1 MTITPTYT
9 GCPATQV
16 IERDI
21 RAALDAAGFR
31 DVAIETVLSPPWTT
45 DWITESGKAKLHAY
59 GIAPPSSRG
68 DRDLPAMRLGRH
80 RRIEPLR
87 LDARARRNGA
97 AAPAWSRST
106 GSSATDERRLSTPSR
121 LPRWWTR
128 RTRPVRSA
136 STFPRNLR
144 ETFKFKPGQHL
155 TLKAEISGEEL
166 RRNYSLC
173 VAPQDGQVT
182 VTVKRIAGGAFSN
195 WANDNLK
202 PGMAIEVMP
211 PHGSFTWDFAPG
223 AANHYVG
230 FAGGSGITP
239 VMSLLKTA
247 LLTEPDSRFT
257 LFYGNRDSN
266 SIIFLEALAQ
276 LKNRFMDRLQVHHF
290 LAEEA
295 EEFELFNGMLDRAK
309 CDEILETLIDPAE
322 VAAFFICGPGPMM
335 DAAEEALKAKGVAS
349 DKIHLE
355 RFTADRP
362 PEALQAQTR
371 RRCRRARQGLTML
384 VTLDG
389 RKRRVAFDAAAGNI
403 LDSARAA
410 GLPAPFACK
419 AGVCATC
426 RARVVSGEVEM
437 AARYG
442 LTDEE
447 VAAGYV
453 LTCQSVPKGEGVEL
467 DYDA

>member
-1 MTITPTYT
+1 MSVAFHTLTITDVVDET
-9 GCPATQV
+9 A
-16 IERDI
+16 EARSI
-21 RAALDAAGFR
+21 RF
-31 DVAIETVLSPPWTT
+31 TVP
-45 DWITESGKAKLHAY
+45 E
-59 GIAPPSSRG
+59 
-68 DRDLPAMRLGRH
+68 
-80 RRIEPLR
+80 E
-87 LDARARRNGA
+87 
-97 AAPAWSRST
+97 
-106 GSSATDERRLSTPSR
+106 
-121 LPRWWTR
+121 
-128 RTRPVRSA
+128 
-136 STFPRNLR
+136 LR

-155 TLKAEISGEEL
+155 TLKAEIAGEEL

-173 VAPQDGQVT
+173 VAPQDGEVM
-182 VTVKRIAGGAFSN
+182 VTVKRIAGGLFSN
-195 WANDNLK
+195 WANDNLR

-211 PHGSFTWDFAPG
+211 PHGSFTWDFKAG

-257 LFYGNRDSN
+257 LIYGNRDSN

-295 EEFELFNGMLDRAK
+295 EEFELFNGLLDRAK
-309 CDEILETLIDPAE
+309 CDEILADLVDPAE
-322 VAAFFICGPGPMM
+322 AAAFFICGPGPMM
-335 DAAEEALKAKGVAS
+335 DAAEEALKARGVPA
-349 DKIHLE
+349 DRIHLE

-362 PEALQAQTR
+362 PDAMQAQLQAMSR
-371 RRCRRARQGLTML
+371 EAAGLSML

-410 GLPAPFACK
+410 GMPAPFACK

-426 RARVVSGEVEM
+426 RARVVAGEVEM

-453 LTCQSVPKGEGVEL
+453 LTCQSVPRGDGVEL